1 MTLLWIILVTLL
13 VALSYPLA
21 RTWLRFRGTQIV
33 RCPQSGSAA
42 SIELDAGYAAASQ
55 ASCGT
60 PMLRVTRCSRWPRH
74 QDCDQECLAQ
84 IATV

>member
-1 MTLLWIILVTLL
+1 MTLFWIMLATL
-13 VALSYPLA
+13 VAAVSYPLV
-21 RTWLRFRGTQIV
+21 RTWLRYRGTRIV

-42 SIELDAGYAAASQ
+42 SIELDAMYAAASQ
-55 ASCGT
+55 ASSGY

-84 IATV
+84 IATF